1 MEVWDGVRK
10 LIKVVGGE
18 FRGRNLVSVPG
29 ESTRPPLARVRAAV
43 ASILAEYTEGAKIL
57 DLFAGTGS
65 YSIELLSRGALSA
78 VCIDK
83 NPRAIEVIKKNVSS
97 LKIGSRVRIMLGD
110 ALRLART
117 LELSREKFRII
128 INAPPYFEGL
138 DKSAMDILGSSSLL
152 EPGGIVVLQQ
162 HKREETLEAYGNL
175 RMNRTYSYGET
186 KITTYLS
193 P

>member
-1 MEVWDGVRK
+1 MRK